1 MNYKEFKNSSK
12 REDDLAN
19 DNAHFFGKYFATQF
33 AFAAY
38 KCGLSPNLIT
48 FLFLLCGL
56 FSAFLLYNEQPIY
69 AYLAW
74 RLHIILDMADGIVAR
89 ATKVFSKSAQG
100 FDRSNH
106 IVINTAM
113 IFSALHMLEN
123 IFVIAF
129 LIIAFYLNYF
139 FSRNFYTEKQQTQKF
154 SISTNIIKNII
165 GFEGFILIICF
176 LIFFE
181 LEQFALCTALI
192 YSCNFLLLF
201 LFKLYRFNK
210 F

>member
-1 MNYKEFKNSSK
+1 MNYSEFKNISK
-12 REDDLAN
+12 RKDDIAN

-33 AFAAY
+33 AFAGY
-38 KCGLSPNLIT
+38 KCGLSPNATT

-56 FSAFLLYNEQPIY
+56 FSALLLYTEQPIY

-74 RLHIILDMADGIVAR
+74 RLHIILDMADGIIAR

-106 IVINTAM
+106 IIINTAI

-123 IFVIAF
+123 VFVIAF

-139 FSRNFYTEKQQTQKF
+139 FSRNFYTEKQQTQRF
-154 SISTNIIKNII
+154 SVSINIIKNII
-165 GFEGFILIICF
+165 GFEGFISIICF
-176 LIFFE
+176 LIFFQ
-181 LEQFALCTALI
+181 LDQFIQYTALI

-201 LFKLYRFNK
+201 LLKLYRFNK